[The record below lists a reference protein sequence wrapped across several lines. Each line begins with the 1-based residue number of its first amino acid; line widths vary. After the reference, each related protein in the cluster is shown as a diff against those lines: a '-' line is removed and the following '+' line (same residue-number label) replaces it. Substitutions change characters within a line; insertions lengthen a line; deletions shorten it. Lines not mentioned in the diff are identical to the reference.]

1 MLLLL
6 FYSIFYTECNILSRF
21 PCAFLHILPLFL
33 FHCIVKPF
41 LLIFTILFICHFVPH
56 IYKKKPSLKF
66 STKLFPYYYY
76 YYYYCVCVGIKNNK
90 KRKKRPD
97 YKMHYDSVHNCNI
110 KMMHKTFPSFSRF
123 FPQKFHFTVMTINT

>member
-1 MLLLL
+1 MFLFPINNNPFYYRIFNNLTVFFFLSFFLCVIFDGILIFFFVLLLL
-6 FYSIFYTECNILSRF
+6 FYSISAQCNILSRF
-21 PCAFLHILPLFL
+21 PCAFLHNLPLFL

-76 YYYYCVCVGIKNNK
+76 CVCVGIKNNK
-90 KRKKRPD
+90 KRK
-97 YKMHYDSVHNCNI
+97 
-110 KMMHKTFPSFSRF
+110 TASRL
-123 FPQKFHFTVMTINT
+123 